1 MKLQNW
7 SHGNQPIFF
16 PADAPDELRDPTCFQ
31 SGPIAG
37 GVAAVIAVVVIVV
50 GVVIVISLLLRYK
63 QRRKEY
69 VSNT

>member
-1 MKLQNW
+1 MA
-7 SHGNQPIFF
+7 IFF
-16 PADAPDELRDPTCFQ
+16 LHLADAPDQLGDPLCFQ
-31 SGPIAG
+31 SGPIVG
-37 GVAAVIAVVVIVV
+37 GVAAVTAVVVIVV